1 MQNNCQINTVIA
13 KYLKL
18 IILLFITEVALEKN
32 DDLVAIKLAD
42 KYYERY
48 LETFPEDAYYV
59 DIPLTRHDQV
69 TSNDLK
75 DVKKW
80 ELFEDSLYNQ
90 VKKISEINLK
100 ERNSKV
106 AYWLLKETLESSIGL
121 RICKRNLWDVDH
133 LNGWHIAWTEL
144 AEFQPVSSPEFKKQA
159 IDRWSKLPAIIST
172 EIQNLRTGV
181 SQGYTMPKEI
191 VQLVIEQLQDILAYK
206 LEESPFYIPVT
217 KDSTD
222 TKFKEQW
229 KALLTDKVLPAVS
242 GYQNFLKNEYINSA
256 RTNVSLLA
264 LPNGNECYQAY
275 IRERTTTKKTGKEIF
290 ELGQSIVSKNKKT
303 VEKLGSELYG
313 ITDFT
318 EIVKHVK
325 ADSADYFKTSDEI
338 LSFNTAE
345 IKEAKN
351 ACRNWFNLLPSTEV
365 TIKPYES
372 YESGTGAYQGATE
385 KKPAYYRINL
395 RNSEKQQKG
404 NNEKLTYHETYPG
417 HHVQIG
423 IQKDLKGL
431 HPISKLLFFNSYV
444 EGWARYSEQLAE
456 EMKLY
461 KTKTALIIRRAWP
474 SRGMVFDPGIHLMNW
489 TKSQALDFMKES
501 GISEQD
507 ALNYYYRVI
516 VWPAQ
521 LTSYDVGG
529 EEIKALRKMCEECLG
544 KAFDIKE
551 FHTKILENGSI
562 PLGPLRV
569 LIRDWLNK
577 TKNNQISK

>member
-1 MQNNCQINTVIA
+1 MRQFFKI
-13 KYLKL
+13 
-18 IILLFITEVALEKN
+18 IILLLITKVSFGQN
-32 DDLVAIKLAD
+32 DDKLAIALAD

-48 LETFPEDAYYV
+48 LKTFPEDAYYI
-59 DIPLTRHDQV
+59 DIPLARHDQV
-69 TSNDLK
+69 TSKDLK

-80 ELFEDSLYNQ
+80 ELFEDSLYKQ

-106 AYWLLKETLESSIGL
+106 AYWLLKEELESSIGL
-121 RICKRNLWDVDH
+121 RVCKRNLWNVDH
-133 LNGWHIAWTEL
+133 LNGWLITWTDL
-144 AEFQPVSSPEFKKQA
+144 AEFQPVSSPELKKQA

-172 EIQNLRTGV
+172 EIQNLRKGV

-191 VQLVIEQLQDILAYK
+191 VQLVIDQLQDVLAHE
-206 LEESPFYIPVT
+206 LEKSRFYIPAT

-222 TKFKEQW
+222 TKFKERW

-242 GYQNFLKNEYINSA
+242 GYQTFLKNEYINSA

-264 LPNGNECYQAY
+264 LPNGSECYQAY
-275 IRERTTTKKTGKEIF
+275 IRQRTTTNKTGKEIF
-290 ELGQSIVSKNKKT
+290 ELGQSIVSKNRKA
-303 VEKLGSELYG
+303 VEKLGTELYG
-313 ITDFT
+313 ISDFT
-318 EIVKHVK
+318 EIIKHVR

-345 IKEAKN
+345 INEAKN
-351 ACRNWFNLLPSTEV
+351 ASRSWFNLLPSTDV

-372 YESGTGAYQGATE
+372 YESGTGAYEGATE
-385 KKPAYYRINL
+385 KTPAYYRINL
-395 RNSEKQQKG
+395 KDAAKQQKG

-431 HPISKLLFFNSYV
+431 HPISKLLFFGSYV

-461 KTKTALIIRRAWP
+461 KTKTALIVRRAWP

-489 TKSQALDFMKES
+489 TKLQALDFMKES

-507 ALNYYYRVI
+507 ALNYYYRII

-529 EEIKALRKMCEECLG
+529 EEIKALRKMCEERFG
-544 KAFDIKE
+544 KDFDIKE

-569 LIRDWLNK
+569 LVVDWLK
-577 TKNNQISK
+577 TK